1 MKKIGIVLGLVAVLF
16 GAWYVFGP
24 GAITPQQGADT
35 TGVDVAALR
44 APEGATDE
52 EALEFRARKRWDAM
66 IELDLDTTYE
76 FATPTYRANYN
87 LAHYRRQYAAQVKRT
102 GYEVYSVDI
111 DEADPRKAK
120 VVILLNYETAGYEP
134 GQVIEL
140 RSRHVNTWVKRNGE
154 WWFVEPR

>member
-1 MKKIGIVLGLVAVLF
+1 MKKLAFVLGLVAVAF

-24 GAITPQQGADT
+24 GAIAPQPGAES
-35 TGVDVAALR
+35 TGVDLAALR

-102 GYEVYSVDI
+102 GFEVYSVDI
-111 DEADPRKAK
+111 DETDPRKAK

-134 GQVIEL
+134 EQVL
-140 RSRHVNTWVKRNGE
+140 KLQSRLVNTWVKRNGE